1 MEHER
6 LVEELHKPAR
16 RNYPR
21 RKYDIRG
28 LDETWQ
34 ADLVEMQPYSRE
46 NKGYKY
52 LLTVIDVFSK
62 FAWAIPIKNKT
73 GENVSIAMKSIL
85 TEGRKPKNLH
95 TDQGKEFYNA
105 KFQSLMQKYK
115 INLYSTYSNL
125 KASICERFNRTLKD
139 AMWKKFSLHGNYKW
153 LDILPKL
160 IASYNNR
167 KHRTIGMKPKDV
179 TKTNASQV
187 LQKFTQEPKPMKK
200 SRFKVGDKVRV
211 SRMKHV
217 FEKGYTPNWTTEIFT
232 ITRVASTNPTTYHL
246 KDYRD
251 KSIAGG
257 FYEQELSKAKYPDV
271 YLVEKILKRRGNQIY
286 VKWLGFDSSYN
297 SWIDKN
303 NL

>member
-125 KASICERFNRTLKD
+125 KVSICERFNRTFKN
-139 AMWKKFSLHGNYKW
+139 AMGKKCSLQGNYKW
-153 LDILPKL
+153 LDIVPEL

-167 KHRTIGMKPKDV
+167 KHRTIGMKPKYV
-179 TKTNASQV
+179 TKTNTSQV
-187 LQKFTQEPKPMKK
+187 LLKFTQERKPMKR

-217 FEKGYTPNWTTEIFT
+217 FEKLDTEWD
-232 ITRVASTNPTTYHL
+232 N
-246 KDYRD
+246 
-251 KSIAGG
+251 
-257 FYEQELSKAKYPDV
+257 
-271 YLVEKILKRRGNQIY
+271 
-286 VKWLGFDSSYN
+286 
-297 SWIDKN
+297 
-303 NL
+303 